1 MKIFDVEHL
10 LLEAGQALGPA
21 GARQALLVA
30 EQEIVEMVRSIP
42 TLQTK
47 WSGSYLQ
54 KYVALVKPPSTKW
67 EYPLKGKCINWQK
80 MNGREVTLNSVSET
94 EGIKALIIDVKVP
107 ELWWWKS
114 KYGDD
119 ASVLFAVQGDEEPHK
134 MRLSEFVTLVKNIVT
149 PII

>member
-1 MKIFDVEHL
+1 
-10 LLEAGQALGPA
+10 
-21 GARQALLVA
+21 
-30 EQEIVEMVRSIP
+30 
-42 TLQTK
+42 
-47 WSGSYLQ
+47 
-54 KYVALVKPPSTKW
+54 
-67 EYPLKGKCINWQK
+67 LKGKCINWQK

-119 ASVLFAVQGDEEPHK
+119 ASVVFAVQGDEEPHK